1 MSQNGKDLMDE
12 IFRKRAA
19 GEITHGE
26 ALHAFAE
33 FRRAQDRAEVEAR
46 RLGQPISPI
55 RLQAVEEAK
64 PAPQAQSV
72 ERAPSFTEDE
82 IFLTS
87 AEAAKLLG
95 YGSEKSFRNAVAA
108 GKIPHFK
115 LMGNQNRFKKTEML
129 ALLVRV
135 APK

>member
-1 MSQNGKDLMDE
+1 MDQNGNDVLNE

-26 ALHAFAE
+26 ALHELAE
-33 FRRAQDRAEVEAR
+33 LRRAQDRAEAEAR
-46 RLGQPISPI
+46 RLGQPVPHI
-55 RLQAVEEAK
+55 RSQAIEEPK
-64 PAPQAQSV
+64 PAPQNQPV

-87 AEAAKLLG
+87 AEATKLLG

-115 LMGNQNRFKKTEML
+115 IFGQNRFKKSELL
-129 ALLVRV
+129 ALLVR
-135 APK
+135 AEPK

>member
-1 MSQNGKDLMDE
+1 MDQNGNDVLSE
-12 IFRKRAA
+12 IFRRRAA

-26 ALHAFAE
+26 ALHELAE
-33 FRRAQDRAEVEAR
+33 LRRAQDRAEVEAR
-46 RLGQPISPI
+46 RLGQPIHHI
-55 RLQAVEEAK
+55 RQQAVEEPK

-72 ERAPSFTEDE
+72 ERVPSFTEDE

-108 GKIPHFK
+108 GKIPHYK

-135 APK
+135 EPK